1 MISMVTGKPTH
12 DLHVH
17 ETIDNRILTYG
28 LETAYTRH
36 VFMLFADH
44 VMFAQQ
50 QPILLFASTGT
61 EHFRAP
67 PPYSHPPRKR

>member
-1 MISMVTGKPTH
+1 MACSAV
-12 DLHVH
+12 DR
-17 ETIDNRILTYG
+17 TIDNRILTYG

-50 QPILLFASTGT
+50 QPKKISHTVSHIVSVANYLHAAASCSLATCGSS
-61 EHFRAP
+61 FP
-67 PPYSHPPRKR
+67 